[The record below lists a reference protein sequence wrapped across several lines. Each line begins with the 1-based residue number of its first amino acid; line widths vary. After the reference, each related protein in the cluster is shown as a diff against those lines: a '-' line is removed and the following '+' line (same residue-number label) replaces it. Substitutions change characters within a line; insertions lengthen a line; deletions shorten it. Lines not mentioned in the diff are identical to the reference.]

1 MRQVSTAGISSQNGW
16 GLKSLTNDEL
26 EQIHTATLDVMQT
39 VGLLVDHD
47 EALKIFEKGGC
58 WVNKKTNV
66 VRFPNCM
73 VNEAIDECPSNI
85 LLAGRDP
92 EQDFMMGGRDVGF
105 APFGTGA
112 LTVDLE
118 TQEIRDSTLEDVAN
132 MARLC
137 DALENVDV
145 FIPPVSAEDMPASSY
160 DVRGTAASFI
170 NTTKHVAT
178 DCESGE
184 RCQKMIEMAAA
195 IVGGKDVLKYR
206 PIISFGVCPTSPLQL
221 IGECCDVIIE
231 SAKNWIPINVL
242 SMAMSG
248 ASAPIP
254 LAGTLITHNAEVLA
268 GIVLAQLTNPGSPA
282 IYGSSTTTFDMK
294 YATAVVGAPEM
305 GMISAAVAEMAHYYK
320 IPSYV
325 GGT

>member
-1 MRQVSTAGISSQNGW
+1 MRQVPTAGISSQNGW

-66 VRFPNCM
+66 VRFPNYM

-118 TQEIRDSTLEDVAN
+118 TQEIREPTLKDVAD
-132 MARLC
+132 MACLC

-145 FIPPVSAEDMPASSY
+145 F
-160 DVRGTAASFI
+160 
-170 NTTKHVAT
+170 N
-178 DCESGE
+178 
-184 RCQKMIEMAAA
+184 
-195 IVGGKDVLKYR
+195 
-206 PIISFGVCPTSPLQL
+206 
-221 IGECCDVIIE
+221 
-231 SAKNWIPINVL
+231 
-242 SMAMSG
+242 
-248 ASAPIP
+248 
-254 LAGTLITHNAEVLA
+254 
-268 GIVLAQLTNPGSPA
+268 
-282 IYGSSTTTFDMK
+282 
-294 YATAVVGAPEM
+294 
-305 GMISAAVAEMAHYYK
+305 
-320 IPSYV
+320 
-325 GGT
+325 